1 MRFFFWTVYLACNEC
16 GTHNDP
22 SLDFS
27 CYNLTSHT
35 PIDRGIWDYAGQFSW
50 PSTASHT
57 RTQERNNYE
66 QNIFA

>member
-1 MRFFFWTVYLACNEC
+1 MRFLFWTVYLACNEC

-22 SLDFS
+22 WLDFS

-35 PIDRGIWDYAGQFSW
+35 PIDRGIWDHAGQFS
-50 PSTASHT
+50 TAFYT